1 LKTEIH
7 PVIYENQSFDKV
19 VSFLKNKK
27 YHHIFVLVD
36 ENTKEHC
43 LPILMPFL
51 KSFNPYIIEI
61 PSGEE
66 HKTLQ
71 TCQIIWNRLLSKQAT
86 RNTLLINLG
95 GGVIGDMG
103 GFSASVYKRGIHFIN
118 IPTTLLSS
126 VDASVGGKTGVDYR
140 ALKNQLGV
148 FENPQTVFIYSGF
161 FKTLEI
167 RQLKSG
173 FAEMLKH
180 GLVANA
186 DYWNE
191 LKQIHDFFDVNWPLY
206 IESSIQIKSKI
217 VSEDPEENGLR
228 KLLNFGHTAGHA
240 FESYSLENHEIS
252 LLHGEAIALGMM
264 LEIDLSVEKLDLNI
278 KDAENIKDYLQSV
291 FAIRKFKLKDFE
303 GLFDF
308 MMQDKKNADDGIN
321 FTLLKS
327 IGEGVIDQIC
337 TEKEIQGCLQSFI
350 QRD

>member
-7 PVIYENQSFDKV
+7 PVVYENQSFDKV
-19 VSFLKNKK
+19 VSFLKNRR
-27 YHHIFVLVD
+27 YHHIFILVD
-36 ENTKEHC
+36 ENTMEHC
-43 LPILMPFL
+43 LPALMPSL
-51 KSFNPYIIEI
+51 KSFNPEIIEI

-148 FENPQTVFIYSGF
+148 FANPQIVFIYPGF
-161 FKTLEI
+161 FKTLKI

-180 GLVANA
+180 GLIANK

-191 LKQIHDFFDVNWPLY
+191 LKKINDFFDVNWPLY

-217 VSEDPEENGLR
+217 VSKDPEEKGLR

-240 FESYSLENHEIS
+240 FESYSLENHDIP
-252 LLHGEAIALGMM
+252 LLHGEAVALGIM
-264 LEIDLSVEKLDLNI
+264 LEVDLSVKKLGFNI
-278 KDAENIKDYLQSV
+278 KDAESIKDYLQSI
-291 FAIRKFKLKDFE
+291 FAIRKFKLKDVE

-308 MMQDKKNADDGIN
+308 MMQDKKNADNGIN

-327 IGEGVIDQIC
+327 IGEGVVDQIC
-337 TEKEIQGCLQSFI
+337 TQKEIQDCLQSFI